1 MPGVRNP
8 AAERA
13 ESDGIVV
20 GGGLFGAWLALTLAR
35 ERGARVTLVE
45 REQGL
50 LQRASYRNQ
59 ARVHN
64 GYHYPRSILT
74 GLRSRVN
81 SGRFLREYAECVDTG
96 FTQLYAVARQRSNVT
111 AAQFRTFCERIGA
124 PLAPAPKELAQL
136 FDMDRIEAVWRTEE
150 WAFDAA
156 KLGARLAAELA
167 DAGVPV
173 LHGHTAESVR
183 ANTDGAKRLALDVA
197 GPGGERREL
206 RAEFVFNCTYS
217 ALNGLVTRSGLP
229 KIALKQELAEIAL
242 VRLPRVLDRVG
253 VTVMCGPFF
262 SFMPFPAR
270 GLSSFSHVRYT
281 PHHAWFDREQE
292 FDNAA
297 YFAALRPRTQF
308 LAMVKDSARYVPA
321 VADTEYVESLFELK
335 TVLPQSEHDDS
346 RPILFYRHAELP
358 GLVSVLGS
366 KIDNVYDLEREL
378 DVLLARGRVA

>member
-1 MPGVRNP
+1 MSGEGSNGH
-8 AAERA
+8 
-13 ESDGIVV
+13 S
-20 GGGLFGAWLALTLAR
+20 
-35 ERGARVTLVE
+35 GARPLCSIVIPTYNG
-45 REQGL
+45 RKL
-50 LQRASYRNQ
+50 LETCLAS
-59 ARVHN
+59 
-64 GYHYPRSILT
+64 L
-74 GLRSRVN
+74 
-81 SGRFLREYAECVDTG
+81 
-96 FTQLYAVARQRSNVT
+96 
-111 AAQFRTFCERIGA
+111 
-124 PLAPAPKELAQL
+124 
-136 FDMDRIEAVWRTEE
+136 
-150 WAFDAA
+150 
-156 KLGARLAAELA
+156 
-167 DAGVPV
+167 
-173 LHGHTAESVR
+173 
-183 ANTDGAKRLALDVA
+183 
-197 GPGGERREL
+197 RREL